1 MEPESCPAVPD
12 PRTGDPPPRAPD
24 APDARTL
31 FPIEGGIT
39 VDIGKGGLVRVVV
52 TGLDVVGK
60 EDPVPMLVN
69 MNPDEARELAQALI
83 DAARRTEAE

>member
-1 MEPESCPAVPD
+1 MD
-12 PRTGDPPPRAPD
+12 
-24 APDARTL
+24 
-31 FPIEGGIT
+31 GGIT
-39 VDIGKGGLVRVVV
+39 VDMSRGKVRVVV

-83 DAARRTEAE
+83 DAARQVEAE

>member
-1 MEPESCPAVPD
+1 MD
-12 PRTGDPPPRAPD
+12 
-24 APDARTL
+24 
-31 FPIEGGIT
+31 GGIT
-39 VDIGKGGLVRVVV
+39 VDMARGKVKVVV

-83 DAARRTEAE
+83 DAARQAEAE

>member
-1 MEPESCPAVPD
+1 
-12 PRTGDPPPRAPD
+12 
-24 APDARTL
+24 
-31 FPIEGGIT
+31 
-39 VDIGKGGLVRVVV
+39 VRVVV

-60 EDPVPMLVN
+60 EDPVPMLVK